1 MTGQSKSSRE
11 AALSLRN
18 APEVPGKR
26 DDFEN
31 LPRTG
36 SDTDET
42 LTVGPQPTSPSKD
55 ERIVETEANTEF
67 VTGVKLMA
75 LLVTV
80 TLVVFLL
87 LLDLSIISTVSAMQT
102 QSLLKSQASES

>member
-1 MTGQSKSSRE
+1 MMTGQSKSSRE

-31 LPRTG
+31 PPRTG

-55 ERIVETEANTEF
+55 ERIVETKANTEF

-80 TLVVFLL
+80 TLVMFL